1 MNRSGIETYE
11 LLRLDEVT
19 LAGYFDL
26 EDTRFEEWY
35 EKNRA
40 VGDRLYSA
48 ILDRKIDLVA
58 FRGTEDGRY
67 YSILTRSP
75 KQEGSLQLTD
85 IDSKGPIG
93 HRRLTNQKMLDLPG
107 YGAVLAAVP
116 DISKCNERDI
126 LQAIGF
132 TQKGDRSL
140 KEKVAIG
147 REGSKQLEAAIA
159 RLKNP
164 KNDRYKELYLQNR
177 GIGEKVYNAVLSGR
191 LDLACFCGDSS
202 KYYSVLTRSTRQD
215 GALQVTEIDRKG
227 PIGHRL
233 LTGPKQLELPGC
245 GATVAAVSDVSRC
258 TEQEILDAVGFK
270 MQQGLNSKA
279 VKCKAGH
286 QRLDA
291 ERTKT
296 DLPKERKSPAR

>member
-1 MNRSGIETYE
+1 MMNRSGIETYE
-11 LLRLDEVT
+11 LLRLDEVA

-85 IDSKGPIG
+85 IDCKGPIG

-107 YGAVLAAVP
+107 YG
-116 DISKCNERDI
+116 
-126 LQAIGF
+126 
-132 TQKGDRSL
+132 
-140 KEKVAIG
+140 
-147 REGSKQLEAAIA
+147 
-159 RLKNP
+159 
-164 KNDRYKELYLQNR
+164 
-177 GIGEKVYNAVLSGR
+177 AVLSGR

-245 GATVAAVSDVSRC
+245 GATVAAVSDISRC

-279 VKCKAGH
+279 MKCKVSH
-286 QRLDA
+286 HRLDD
-291 ERTKT
+291 ERLKI
-296 DLPKERKSPAR
+296 DLPKEGKSPTR

>member
-1 MNRSGIETYE
+1 MSARPVIQTY
-11 LLRLDEVT
+11 RLAP
-19 LAGYFDL
+19 L
-26 EDTRFEEWY
+26 
-35 EKNRA
+35 
-40 VGDRLYSA
+40 
-48 ILDRKIDLVA
+48 
-58 FRGTEDGRY
+58 
-67 YSILTRSP
+67 
-75 KQEGSLQLTD
+75 
-85 IDSKGPIG
+85 
-93 HRRLTNQKMLDLPG
+93 H
-107 YGAVLAAVP
+107 
-116 DISKCNERDI
+116 
-126 LQAIGF
+126 
-132 TQKGDRSL
+132 
-140 KEKVAIG
+140 
-147 REGSKQLEAAIA
+147 EAAIA

-177 GIGEKVYNAVLSGR
+177 EIGEKVYNAVLSGR

-215 GALQVTEIDRKG
+215 SALQVTEIDRKG

-245 GATVAAVSDVSRC
+245 GATIAAVSDVSRC